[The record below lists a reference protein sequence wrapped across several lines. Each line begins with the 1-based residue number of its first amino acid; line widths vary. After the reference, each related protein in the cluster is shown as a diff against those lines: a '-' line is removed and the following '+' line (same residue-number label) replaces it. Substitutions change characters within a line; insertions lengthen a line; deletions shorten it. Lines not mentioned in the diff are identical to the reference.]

1 MLGYC
6 PERNIAKRGRATQS
20 SQYQSPVSADKAIDG
35 NPNTMWK
42 YSSCSTTTYEVN
54 PWWRLDLFMP
64 YKINTVKITVRKD
77 SYHKRING
85 AEIRIGN
92 SLENNGNINPR

>member
-20 SQYQSPVSADKAIDG
+20 SQYQSAVSADKAIDG
-35 NPNTMWK
+35 NPNTIWK
-42 YSSCSTTTYEVN
+42 YSSCSTTTNEVN

-64 YKINTVKITVRKD
+64 YKINTVKVTVSKD
-77 SYHKRING
+77 SFHKEING